1 MYVLITY
8 DVASGGSAGAR
19 RLRRVAKICT
29 SYGQRVQFSVCEC
42 LVDPAQYE
50 TLKHELSEV
59 VDESRDS
66 LRLYNLGKRW
76 QNRVEHIGA
85 KQPYNPEG
93 ALVI

>member
-29 SYGQRVQFSVCEC
+29 SYGQRVQFSVFEC